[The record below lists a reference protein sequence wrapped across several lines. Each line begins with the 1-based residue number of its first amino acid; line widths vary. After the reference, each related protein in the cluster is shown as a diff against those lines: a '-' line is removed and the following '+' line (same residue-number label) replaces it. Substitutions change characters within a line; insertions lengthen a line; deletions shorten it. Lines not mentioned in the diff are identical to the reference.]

1 MSKIAF
7 SFDVKGNYAAFMD
20 PRTTS
25 SGVTY
30 YSPTHSAIL
39 GLLGAIWGV
48 KRPTQNEIREGKIYG
63 SEFLWFR
70 DNVKAGIK
78 VNHTPE
84 KHVYYTN
91 HVSFKE
97 NRTMPTKTE
106 VLLSPDYTIYV
117 AANENPGEKLLSNI
131 QKKTFAYPI
140 YFGRAYCKAVVHG
153 KATTIPHKL
162 ANGKRFK
169 TRCVVPHTVHTMHG
183 IDPGTGKTITE
194 HQTHHYAENGKM
206 TSCIIPRTIP
216 VNGERILVF
225 LKCKPIGDVIELSD
239 KGDCVV
245 VF

>member
-7 SFDVKGNYAAFMD
+7 SFGIKGNYAAFMD

-30 YSPTHSAIL
+30 YSPPHSAIL

-48 KRPTQNEIREGKIYG
+48 KRPTQEEIKEGKIYG
-63 SEFLWFR
+63 SEFMWFR
-70 DNVKAGIK
+70 DNVKIGIK
-78 VNHTPE
+78 VNSPME

-106 VLLSPDYTIYV
+106 VLLSPNYTIYV
-117 AANENPGEKLLSNI
+117 VATENPGEKLMSNI

-140 YFGRAYCKAVVHG
+140 YLGRAYCKAVVYG
-153 KATTIPHKL
+153 KVTAIPQKL
-162 ANGKRFK
+162 VTEKRFK
-169 TRCVVPHTVHTMHG
+169 TRCVVPHTTHTMHG
-183 IDPGTGKTITE
+183 IDPGNGKTMTE
-194 HQTHHYAENGKM
+194 RQTHHYVKDGKL

-216 VNGERILVF
+216 MEDARLVVV
-225 LKCKPIGDVIELSD
+225 LNCKPIGDILEIND

>member
-1 MSKIAF
+1 MNKITF
-7 SFDVKGNYAAFMD
+7 SFGIKGNYAAFMD

-48 KRPTQNEIREGKIYG
+48 KRPSQEEIRKGEIYG
-63 SEFLWFR
+63 SEFVWFR
-70 DNVKAGIK
+70 DNVKVGIR
-78 VNHTPE
+78 VNSAMA

-91 HVSFKE
+91 HVSFKK

-117 AANENPGEKLLSNI
+117 AANENPGEKLMYNI
-131 QKKTFAYPI
+131 QKRTFAYPI

-153 KATTIPHKL
+153 NVTSMPHK
-162 ANGKRFK
+162 KISDTRFM
-169 TRCVVPHTVHTMHG
+169 TRCIVPHTIDTMHD
-183 IDPGTGKTITE
+183 IDPEDGKAITE
-194 HQTHHYAENGKM
+194 RQTHHYVENGKM
-206 TSCIIPRTIP
+206 ASCIIPRTIP
-216 VNGERILVF
+216 VEGALVDVV
-225 LKCKPIGDVIELSD
+225 LKSKPIGDVLKLNGNE
-239 KGDCVV
+239 DCVV